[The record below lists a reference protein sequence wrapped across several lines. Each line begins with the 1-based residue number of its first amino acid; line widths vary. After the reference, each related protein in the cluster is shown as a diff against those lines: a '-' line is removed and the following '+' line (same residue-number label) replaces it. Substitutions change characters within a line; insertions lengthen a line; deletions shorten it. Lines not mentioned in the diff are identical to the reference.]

1 MKPSIWLSVSMS
13 LVLWLPLA
21 AHAQDRRG
29 LDGRARMVPPF
40 QNVGPFPDGPSS
52 TRAPRLQSWVTGWAL
67 TGTRP
72 DAYEVRC
79 DELSP
84 DCGVPILRTKA
95 SAQEPLGTGSL
106 THAESAAPWRGHRVQ
121 VRAELR
127 AGRVA
132 GWGGLWLRIDGPRGE
147 VLAFDNM
154 QDRPLRGTTS
164 FAWHRVVLDVAQEAE
179 RLSFG
184 VMLHGPGAVFVR
196 ELQFEEA
203 PPESVPTDLLPTL
216 RHGP

>member
-1 MKPSIWLSVSMS
+1 M
-13 LVLWLPLA
+13 
-21 AHAQDRRG
+21 
-29 LDGRARMVPPF
+29 
-40 QNVGPFPDGPSS
+40 
-52 TRAPRLQSWVTGWAL
+52 
-67 TGTRP
+67 
-72 DAYEVRC
+72 
-79 DELSP
+79 
-84 DCGVPILRTKA
+84 
-95 SAQEPLGTGSL
+95 
-106 THAESAAPWRGHRVQ
+106 
-121 VRAELR
+121 RAELR

-132 GWGGLWLRIDGPRGE
+132 GWGGLWLRVDGPRGE

-164 FAWHRVVLDVAQEAE
+164 FAWLQVVLDVAQEAE

-184 VMLHGPGAVFVR
+184 VMLHGPGALFVR